1 MTKRIAGITG
11 VTLWAALIAAAVIVG
26 LQAKVNGEEI
36 FDNLGRGWKVESS
49 FTAQPAETATISSRL
64 GGRITKLT
72 NTIISFEGQK
82 LQVNVMH
89 CPTSKDADIIYQA
102 VLDGHDGVS
111 AAAARD
117 DNAVIEFAKSGDVN
131 LMNKARRALGL
142 PDVRLDALA
151 GKLIRNVPDGWQ
163 IENSFIVSRD
173 QTLAIA
179 KKLGA
184 RIKRLSNTIFSV
196 QGQRFQ
202 VNVIECSTP
211 RAAEKI
217 HKSILQ
223 MKSDPAFC
231 LKLGDKWVVEFV
243 GDDVELAKK
252 AVYELGI
259 KPMPIETLAKGLVN
273 SLASRDYKKAV
284 ENFDET
290 MKKALPAEKLQQA
303 WNSIVAQAGPF
314 VKQLGTREQKIL
326 GHDVIFVTCKFERAV
341 LDTKVVFNRDKQI
354 AGLFFVPAQSQ

>member
-49 FTAQPAETATISSRL
+49 FTAQPAETAAISHRL

-72 NTIISFEGQK
+72 NTVISFEGQK

-111 AAAARD
+111 AAAARED
-117 DNAVIEFAKSGDVN
+117 KVVIEFAKCNDVN
-131 LMNKARRALGL
+131 LMNKTRRALGL
-142 PDVRLDALA
+142 ADVRLDSVAS
-151 GKLIRNVPDGWQ
+151 KVIRKIPDGWR
-163 IENSFIVSRD
+163 IENSFIVPRD
-173 QTLAIA
+173 QTAAIG
-179 KKLGA
+179 KKLGG
-184 RIKRLSNTIFSV
+184 RIKNLSNTIFSV
-196 QGQRFQ
+196 EGKRFQ
-202 VNVIECSTP
+202 VNVVECATP
-211 RAAEKI
+211 RAAEAI
-217 HKSILQ
+217 YNSILAT
-223 MKSDPAFC
+223 KGDPAFC
-231 LKLGDKWVVEFV
+231 LRLDNMVVEFI
-243 GDDVELAKK
+243 GSDIKLAKK

-290 MKKALPAEKLQQA
+290 MKKALPAEKLQQV
-303 WNSIVAQAGPF
+303 WNSIIAQSGAF
-314 VKQLGTREQKIL
+314 IKQLGTRKQEIL
-326 GHDVIFVTCKFERAV
+326 GHNIIFVTCKFERAT